1 MKYHASDPRPYR
13 RRGKVQAGRWE
24 VDLRGT
30 LDNGLVVD
38 RERRVFPAHPK
49 APRMGKRQAAAAAYE
64 EFERWNRYGQ
74 VIRAGEQPPLPR
86 TGAMAPGCAPTFAQ
100 FAPDYLE
107 FCESPNASPKGANA
121 PSTVERK
128 ENALRLHL
136 LPVFGSMRMD
146 QVQRRDVDR
155 SVINKTKAKRA
166 EGSIS
171 NDITTLH
178 HMLTVA
184 KQYGLISELPDF
196 RVPPRARGD
205 IVALDPDERERYVAA
220 IGEHFDGLR
229 AVLLELYLVTGLRCG
244 EGLGLYPADL
254 ELDSERPTV
263 RVARTWSK
271 CRLGRPKGRK
281 PRVVPVVPELAAKL
295 DDLLAERGLS
305 PRSTTEH
312 IFSLHP
318 KSERPVN
325 SKTAREWSK
334 KIGKLAQTR
343 NCPTHVL
350 RHTFGTEC
358 ARRGVPLLTIM
369 AWMGHAKVEDTMRYL
384 HLVAPDHLRWADLL
398 SD

>member
-74 VIRAGEQPPLPR
+74 VIHAGEKPPLPR
-86 TGAMAPGCAPTFAQ
+86 TGAMAPGCAPTFSQ
-100 FAPDYLE
+100 FAPDYME
-107 FCESPNASPKGANA
+107 FCASPNAGPKGANA
-121 PSTVERK
+121 YSTLERK
-128 ENALRLHL
+128 EIALRLHL
-136 LPVFGSMRMD
+136 LPVFGSMHMD
-146 QVQRRDVDR
+146 QLHRRDVDR
-155 SVINKTKAKRA
+155 YVIDKKKAERD
-166 EGSIS
+166 EGSIHG
-171 NDITTLH
+171 DITTLR

-184 KQYGLISELPDF
+184 KQYGLISEVPEF
-196 RVPPRARGD
+196 RVPPRVRGD

-220 IGEHFDGLR
+220 IDEHLDSLR
-229 AVLLELYLVTGLRCG
+229 AVLLELFLRTGLRCG
-244 EGLGLYPADL
+244 EALGLYPADL
-254 ELDSERPTV
+254 DLDADRPTV
-263 RVARTWSK
+263 RVMRTWSK
-271 CRLGRPKGRK
+271 SRLGPTKGRRT
-281 PRVVPVVPELAAKL
+281 RVVPVVPQLAAKL
-295 DDLLAERGLS
+295 DELLAARGLS
-305 PRSTTEH
+305 PRSTTAH

-318 KSERPVN
+318 KSERPVD

-358 ARRGVPLLTIM
+358 ARRGVPLLTIKE
-369 AWMGHAKVEDTMRYL
+369 WMGHAKVEDTMRYL
-384 HLVAPDHLRWADLL
+384 HLVAPDHLRWSDLL
-398 SD
+398 VD